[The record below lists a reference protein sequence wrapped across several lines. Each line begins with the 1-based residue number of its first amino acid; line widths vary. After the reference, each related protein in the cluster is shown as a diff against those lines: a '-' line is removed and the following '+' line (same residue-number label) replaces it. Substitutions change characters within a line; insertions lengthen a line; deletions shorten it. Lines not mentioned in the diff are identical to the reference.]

1 METGVPPND
10 TGILH
15 ALLGLRTHDDLVSH
29 PVAGPSWEGFVVEN
43 LLAVAPF
50 GTDAWFYRTRAGAE
64 IDLLLLLPD
73 QRLWAVEV
81 KRSAVRKTSKG
92 FELAANDLDAAER
105 FVVHPGDHAY
115 PLSEHTTA
123 LPLDAL
129 MARLAKAE

>member
-1 METGVPPND
+1 MRSRRSPTLQ
-10 TGILH
+10 I
-15 ALLGLRTHDDLVSH
+15 
-29 PVAGPSWEGFVVEN
+29 
-43 LLAVAPF
+43 AVAPV

-81 KRSAVRKTSKG
+81 TRSAVRKTSRG
-92 FELAANDLDAAER
+92 FEVAANDLDVAER
-105 FVVHPGDHAY
+105 FVVHPGDAEY

-129 MARLAKAE
+129 MARLASAP